1 MSLQKKPFRKIDLF
15 ARASDVSAE
24 DFQRAF
30 LEVLNLVKNV
40 PIMKRN
46 YFLLL
51 NDANN
56 LVPSLNLLLDAPTS
70 FDAIMIA
77 EFESEEKW
85 EEVHADAE
93 FIKARDSTNFDAKIG
108 RMERIIYQ
116 EMVTV
121 MHKE

>member
-15 ARASDVSAE
+15 ARALDVSAE

-46 YFLLL
+46 VLRLDIAL
-51 NDANN
+51 SWNDANH
-56 LVPSLNLLLDAPTS
+56 LVPLNLLPDSLTS

-85 EEVHADAE
+85 EEV
-93 FIKARDSTNFDAKIG
+93 KSSQLCGSSNFG
-108 RMERIIYQ
+108 L
-116 EMVTV
+116 TG
-121 MHKE
+121 

>member
-1 MSLQKKPFRKIDLF
+1 MLLQKKPFRKIDLF
-15 ARASDVSAE
+15 ARASDVSAK

-46 YFLLL
+46 VLRLDIALLR

-56 LVPSLNLLLDAPTS
+56 WVPTLNLPPGAPTS
-70 FDAIMIA
+70 FDAIMIV

-85 EEVHADAE
+85 EEV
-93 FIKARDSTNFDAKIG
+93 KSSQLCGSSNFG
-108 RMERIIYQ
+108 L
-116 EMVTV
+116 TG
-121 MHKE
+121 